1 VDWLLV
7 LAIVLWVY
15 ALAVIVIAIVKPKAV
30 WDLAKIQGF
39 VKLLGDTG
47 TRIFFVIWAIAV
59 AIGGYF
65 AFINA
70 DI

>member
-1 VDWLLV
+1 VDPLLL

-15 ALAVIVIAIVKPKAV
+15 AIAVIVIAIFRPKAV

-39 VKLLGDTG
+39 VKLMGDTG
-47 TRIFFVIWAIAV
+47 TRAFFVVWAIAV